1 MSRDSSGG
9 SGARKIHG
17 SYIVTA
23 SYLLWFFP
31 PMLGL
36 LIRTE
41 LIGTQGTS
49 AMLKAMDVF
58 GSEHPSQQWEHSSV
72 KELRHGST
80 GHTGSRAS

>member
-1 MSRDSSGG
+1 MGKDSSGG

-17 SYIVTA
+17 SYTVTA
-23 SYLLWFFP
+23 SYLLQFFP
-31 PMLGL
+31 PVLGL

-41 LIGTQGTS
+41 LVGTQGTS

-58 GSEHPSQQWEHSSV
+58 GNEHPSQQWEHSSV
-72 KELRHGST
+72 RELRHGLK